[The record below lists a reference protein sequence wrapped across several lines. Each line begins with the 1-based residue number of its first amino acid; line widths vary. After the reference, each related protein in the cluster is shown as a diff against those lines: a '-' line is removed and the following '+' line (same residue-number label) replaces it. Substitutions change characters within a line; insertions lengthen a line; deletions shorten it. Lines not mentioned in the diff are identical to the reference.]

1 MDQNPANKE
10 ENADFARGLFV
21 CERIGIEFASAGSSG
36 IMIPLIAT
44 QAFATMFFVP
54 ILGFFVLRNVFG
66 VVPWVA
72 GVLAGALSIVIV
84 AIGLRLLMRVNM
96 GQSKRG
102 AILKNESDS
111 RYRVRAIVPK
121 KRQHSKLVDWASLA
135 SGGRSEGS
143 GDWSEDDLKMV
154 RGGFE
159 PVIVRPWFGIKRSR
173 AYWWT
178 FALMSVVVGL
188 SAVYM
193 LTFVFGGW
201 KGLMQSFGL
210 MGYALTGLAMVGGL
224 ACSELIWPVYV
235 RLVPGQ
241 LDIFRYGFLGSGEAK
256 VERFDLR
263 KAGVCANFGGYVIA
277 IEPEREVGT
286 ALPSL
291 VASKRWPHAMVFPD
305 SYQPMYFSVG
315 AVPTRR
321 EFTQRLIQAART
333 DEPTPPVSMER
344 LGE

>member
-1 MDQNPANKE
+1 MDQSPANQE

-21 CERIGIEFASAGSSG
+21 CERVGIEFASAGSSG
-36 IMIPLIAT
+36 NMIQMIAT
-44 QAFATMFFVP
+44 QAFAAMFFVP
-54 ILGFFVLRNVFG
+54 ILGFFVLRNLFG
-66 VVPWVA
+66 VPAWVA
-72 GVLAGALSIVIV
+72 GVIAGGMSIVV
-84 AIGLRLLMRVNM
+84 VVIGLRWLMRLNK
-96 GQSKRG
+96 GRPNPG
-102 AILKNESDS
+102 ALLKNESDS
-111 RYRVRAIVPK
+111 RYRVRAIIPK
-121 KRQHSKLVDWASLA
+121 KRQHTKLVDWASLA
-135 SGGRSEGS
+135 SDGRSSVS
-143 GDWSEDDLKMV
+143 GDWSEDDLTMI

-178 FALMSVVVGL
+178 FAIMSAVVGL
-188 SAVYM
+188 SALYM

-201 KGLMQSFGL
+201 KGLMQSFGM

-241 LDIFRYGFLGSGEAK
+241 LDIFRYGFLGSGAAQ

-263 KAGVCANFGGYVIA
+263 KAGVCADFGAYTIS
-277 IEPEREVGT
+277 IEPEREIGV
-286 ALPSL
+286 ALPKL
-291 VASKRWPHAMVFPD
+291 VASKRWPHGQVFPAH
-305 SYQPMYFSVG
+305 YQPMYFSV
-315 AVPTRR
+315 ALLRNRR